1 MQIHISN
8 VDEARQ
14 MARSAGFDNVEEY
27 VNRLIKNEADLLAI
41 REGVEDAKA
50 GRMRT
55 LDEFDAEFRRQR
67 NIAPKNRL
75 IDGISVSSMR

>member
-27 VNRLIKNEADLLAI
+27 VNRLIKNEADLRAI
-41 REGVEDAKA
+41 REGIEDANA

-67 NIAPKNRL
+67 NIAP
-75 IDGISVSSMR
+75 DAV

>member
-27 VNRLIKNEADLLAI
+27 VNRLIKNEADLRAV
-41 REGVEDAKA
+41 REGIEDAKA

-67 NIAPKNRL
+67 YIAP
-75 IDGISVSSMR
+75 DAV

>member
-41 REGVEDAKA
+41 REGIEDAKA

-67 NIAPKNRL
+67 NIAP
-75 IDGISVSSMR
+75 DAV

>member
-41 REGVEDAKA
+41 REGIEDAKA
-50 GRMRT
+50 GRIRT

-67 NIAPKNRL
+67 NIAP
-75 IDGISVSSMR
+75 DAV